1 MKARMLRAA
10 ALAAALAASA
20 APGTAGERRVPE
32 VVGVEGG
39 QVRGR
44 VADEVL
50 SFKGIPFAA
59 PPVGEL
65 RWRSPQPVRPWAG
78 VRDASTYGHD
88 CMQIPFPS
96 DAAPL
101 GTTPAEDCLT
111 LNVWRPAAPGK
122 KLPVIVWIYGGGFVN
137 GGSSPDVY
145 DGAAF
150 ARKGLV
156 FVSFNYRL
164 GRFGFFAHPALTAAG
179 EGPVGNFGL
188 MDQHAALAWVRRNIA
203 AFGGDPDQVTVF
215 GESAGGMSI
224 TSLMGAPAARGLFG
238 RAAIMSGGGRGPAPL
253 RRMSQDL
260 PDLPS
265 AETIGVNFAA
275 ANGIAGAGAPALT
288 ALRALPAAAVAKGV
302 SLAELFAGRAA
313 DPPTWTGPFQ
323 DDVTVLGANPELFAR
338 GAMARMPLMV
348 GATGADIG
356 SVPAR
361 SKDELFGL
369 FGQDR
374 DKARAAFDASGEAP
388 LPTLI
393 QTVGRQS
400 LMIEP
405 ARYLA
410 SEMTATG
417 QPAWHYRFSYVARSM
432 RAAWTGAPHATDI
445 PYAFDTVAAKYGDKL
460 APEDAAVARAF
471 HAYLVNFARTG
482 DPNGPGLP
490 AWPRYDHRSD
500 ALLDLTQD
508 RGPVVGPDP
517 LRPQLDLV
525 AARAARSARP

>member
-1 MKARMLRAA
+1 MRAMMLRAA

-20 APGTAGERRVPE
+20 ATGTAAERRVPE
-32 VVGVEGG
+32 VVSVEGG

-44 VADEVL
+44 VAGEVL

-78 VRDASTYGHD
+78 VRDASAYGHD
-88 CMQIPFPS
+88 CMQIPVPS

-111 LNVWRPAAPGK
+111 LNVWRPATPGK

-188 MDQHAALAWVRRNIA
+188 MDQHAALKWIRRNVA

-224 TSLMGAPAARGLFG
+224 TNLMGAPAARGLFN
-238 RAAIMSGGGRGPAPL
+238 RAAIMSGGGRGPTPL

-265 AETIGVNFAA
+265 AETIGVNFAR
-275 ANGIAGAGAPALT
+275 ANGISADGAQALK

-302 SLAELFAGRAA
+302 SLAELFGGPQPG
-313 DPPTWTGPFQ
+313 PPTWSGPFQ
-323 DDVTVLGANPELFAR
+323 DGVTLVGANPDLFAR
-338 GAMARMPLMV
+338 RAMATMPVMV
-348 GATGADIG
+348 GATDADIG
-356 SVPAR
+356 YVPAK

-369 FGQDR
+369 FGEDR
-374 DKARAAFDASGEAP
+374 ERAKAAFDESGEAP
-388 LPTLI
+388 LLKLT

-400 LMIEP
+400 MMIEP

-410 SEMTATG
+410 SEMTAAG

-432 RAAWTGAPHATDI
+432 RAEWDGAPHATDI

-460 APEDAAVARAF
+460 APEDAGIARAF
-471 HAYLVNFARTG
+471 HAYLVNFARSG

-490 AWPRYDHRSD
+490 AWPRYDRQSD
-500 ALLDLTQD
+500 ALLDFTED

-517 LRPQLDLV
+517 LRPQVDLV
-525 AARAARSARP
+525 AARATRSARP